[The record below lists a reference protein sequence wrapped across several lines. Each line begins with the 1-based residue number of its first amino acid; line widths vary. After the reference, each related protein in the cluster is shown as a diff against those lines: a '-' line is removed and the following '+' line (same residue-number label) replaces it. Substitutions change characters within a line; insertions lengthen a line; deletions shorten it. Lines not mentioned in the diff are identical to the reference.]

1 MILLDTDH
9 LSILI
14 NAKAAKHHELDE
26 RLRSSDDQI
35 IAAPIVGVEEQCRG
49 WLAQINSLPKVHD
62 QVHAYER
69 LRDLFHYY
77 GDWNIVLFDANAA
90 DRFNLLRKQK
100 VRIGTQDLKIAA
112 IALVNDALLLSA
124 NLRDFKKVPGLRVE
138 NWLE

>member
-14 NAKAAKHHELDE
+14 NAKAAKHRELDE
-26 RLRSSDDQI
+26 RLRSSNDKT
-35 IAAPIVGVEEQCRG
+35 IAASIVSLEEQCRG
-49 WLAQINSLPKVHD
+49 WLAQINRLPKIHD
-62 QVHAYER
+62 QIHAYER
-69 LRDLFHYY
+69 LRNLFHYY
-77 GDWNIVLFDANAA
+77 GEWEIVPFDADAA
-90 DRFNLLRKQK
+90 DTFNRLRKQK
-100 VRIGTQDLKIAA
+100 VRIGTQDLKISA